1 MYKYW
6 PQTFLNCLYVCDSP
20 FPSPYLHLFWFILS
34 KTMSSCTFIKNSL
47 SVMLQWQ
54 EEHAMMENIY
64 VERTIVGGRMMRS
77 YLYDCNFAC
86 ASLFAGKLLSAAP
99 RDGLGESMVP
109 IFPHGAPLGAACSC
123 AVISILLL
131 CYCVFPAGG
140 RIPACNET
148 HRKLLARR
156 TAVAQEDKFCR
167 CARK

>member
-1 MYKYW
+1 M
-6 PQTFLNCLYVCDSP
+6 
-20 FPSPYLHLFWFILS
+20 
-34 KTMSSCTFIKNSL
+34 
-47 SVMLQWQ
+47 ML
-54 EEHAMMENIY
+54 
-64 VERTIVGGRMMRS
+64 S

-123 AVISILLL
+123 AVISIPLL
-131 CYCVFPAGG
+131 CYCVFSAGG

-156 TAVAQEDKFCR
+156 TAV
-167 CARK
+167 CAACSCHSRSFTAVVLSRAAVQTCFHHNSDAPPCGLRVCSSFWLRPSGGYQCANHPCDAV